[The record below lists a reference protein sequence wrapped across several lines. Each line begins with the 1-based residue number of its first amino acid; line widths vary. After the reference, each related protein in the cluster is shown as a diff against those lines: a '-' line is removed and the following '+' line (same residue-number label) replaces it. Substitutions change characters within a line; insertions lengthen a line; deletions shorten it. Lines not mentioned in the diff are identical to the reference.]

1 MAESLPR
8 LQAFAEAVRRDGFT
22 DVVLLGMGGPSL
34 AVEVLRAT
42 LGVAPGWL
50 RLRTLDSTDP
60 AAALAVS
67 TPRDRTFYIFTS
79 KSGTTIEPNAF
90 AAPFRHGL
98 HGWADHFIAITDE
111 GTELAA
117 RARVERFREIFINP
131 VDIGARYSALSFLGL
146 VPAALMGQEMAALV
160 GWGAR
165 GHARSVG
172 ARLWR
177 PDGEPGRFASV
188 VRRDVREL
196 GVFVECRAAVSIP
209 FYRLVQFQLER
220 EAHDSEPLPSSLRQ
234 GRILSA
240 VYRVRSATTAGRV
253 WRFA

>member
-22 DVVLLGMGGPSL
+22 DVVLLEMGGSSL
-34 AVEVLRAT
+34 AAEVLRAT

-60 AAALAVS
+60 ATVLAVS

-131 VDIGARYSALSFLGL
+131 GDIGGRYSALSFLGL

-165 GHARSVG
+165 PCSQRRSPALAARRRTRAVCERRHA
-172 ARLWR
+172 
-177 PDGEPGRFASV
+177 
-188 VRRDVREL
+188 
-196 GVFVECRAAVSIP
+196 
-209 FYRLVQFQLER
+209 
-220 EAHDSEPLPSSLRQ
+220 
-234 GRILSA
+234 
-240 VYRVRSATTAGRV
+240 
-253 WRFA
+253 